1 MIETIAD
8 EFMNFVGVLRRSAAF
23 PVEVM
28 LPGVVILLAWP
39 LLRVWLDDQG
49 QAFMVAFVL
58 GMGLRLALKSETLI
72 RRTRAHFTGAATV
85 PLILICGPG
94 LLSLLVF
101 AAEPIYCQ
109 RFLSIYFLMA
119 SALYVLDVID
129 GNYAMV
135 RARYPE
141 VWMRRTDGTLTRAL
155 AVYNLAMVLA
165 NETLIASASQSTW
178 LLYFGLLPL
187 FSTTIRRA
195 VVRSVHEGH
204 GLPV

>member
-1 MIETIAD
+1 MIDTIAD
-8 EFMNFVGVLRRSAAF
+8 GFMNFFSLLRRSAAF

-28 LPGVVILLAWP
+28 LPGVAILLAWP
-39 LLRVWLDDQG
+39 LLRVSLDDQG
-49 QAFMVAFVL
+49 SAFMVAFAL
-58 GMGLRLALKSETLI
+58 GMALRLALKSDVLI

-94 LLSLLVF
+94 LLAVLLF

-109 RFLSIYFLMA
+109 RFLSVYFLMA
-119 SALYVLDVID
+119 AALYVLDVID
-129 GNYAMV
+129 GNHAMV
-135 RARYPE
+135 RARWPE
-141 VWMRRTDGTLTRAL
+141 PWMRSTDGTLTRAL

-165 NETLIASASQSTW
+165 NETLIASASQTTW

-187 FSTTIRRA
+187 VSTTIRRA
-195 VVRSVHEGH
+195 VVRSVHEGY